1 MKKLFLVL
9 ILLMFCL
16 PAHAKIEYAVEI
28 PVNVEAENSVVAKEK
43 ALIDAQR
50 QAFLEVAQKLVSEK
64 DAEQLSTL
72 SDDSIQYFIQSVG
85 VENEKAG
92 GTKYVADLTVQI
104 NERLLKDYLVENE
117 MIKMEAEDLLI
128 IPVYK
133 ANSYPILWEED
144 NLWRRHWRSKG
155 LVKFG
160 SLQMRTISD
169 QFRNIPE
176 LSAENAL
183 YMPNEVYEQI
193 TALNGSDRIYVAYAE
208 PTGNDDLKITLKNE
222 KTKTEESFDVYNDK
236 KDRNKL
242 FDDAIEKSVMFISNM
257 ERDAKNNDNLWRRQ
271 WRSKGLVKFGS
282 LQMRT
287 ISDQFRNIPELSAEN
302 ALYMP
307 NEVYEQIT
315 ALNGSDRIYVA
326 YAEPTGNDD
335 LKITLK
341 NEKTKTEESFDVYN
355 DKKDRNKLF
364 DDAIEKSVMFI
375 SNMERDAKNN
385 DNSTV
390 FHSLNAVYMYQD
402 MKDWLTKSKVLAELE
417 PVEGIDTQSF
427 GGGKV
432 NFSIRYTGS
441 LNALW
446 DALQENGFSH
456 EAAGNHYII
465 R

>member
-9 ILLMFCL
+9 ILLMFSL

-133 ANSYPILWEED
+133 ANSYPLLWEED

-222 KTKTEESFDVYNDK
+222 KTKTEESFDVYND
-236 KDRNKL
+236 
-242 FDDAIEKSVMFISNM
+242 E
-257 ERDAKNNDNLWRRQ
+257 
-271 WRSKGLVKFGS
+271 
-282 LQMRT
+282 
-287 ISDQFRNIPELSAEN
+287 
-302 ALYMP
+302 
-307 NEVYEQIT
+307 
-315 ALNGSDRIYVA
+315 
-326 YAEPTGNDD
+326 
-335 LKITLK
+335 
-341 NEKTKTEESFDVYN
+341 
-355 DKKDRNKLF
+355 KDRNKLF